1 MRQKAAW
8 PLVALIAVMLWGVG
22 CSDDG
27 VSPGPDDLT
36 VPPIPEPSF
45 YGDPDVPVKSA
56 ELVVAT
62 CIPTNFYPIVQA
74 ARFPSPAY
82 DLEPDTLYSL
92 VRSPEVA
99 DPSGIRRYPL
109 IEDDSIAAEP
119 MIDIQVWDGGGSFP
133 VVPMR
138 AYPLGD
144 RPTLQYIRYWVRL
157 GEVEYYAGGI
167 ETSVERSVTTGMSE
181 TRAES
186 FTKTLGMEASMSG
199 SWFVSFSVSVRT
211 EFEWSES
218 TETTYSSEETTT
230 ETFTISPEADKNLA
244 YTVWSLVEEFRFID
258 ENGDPFTDWGYG
270 FDPDSIAS
278 ATHRT
283 ATTVP
288 VSTYFDQ

>member
-1 MRQKAAW
+1 MRRFLIWLPAAMLAAAI
-8 PLVALIAVMLWGVG
+8 LVAG

-27 VSPGPDDLT
+27 VSPAPGPT
-36 VPPIPEPSF
+36 VPQIPEPSF
-45 YGDPDVPVKSA
+45 YGDPDVPLKSE

-74 ARFPSPAY
+74 ARFPSPSY
-82 DLEPDTLYSL
+82 SLEPDTLYSL
-92 VRSPEVA
+92 VMTG
-99 DPSGIRRYPL
+99 GIANPAGIKRYPL
-109 IEDDSIAAEP
+109 ILDDGIEPEP
-119 MIDIQVWDGGGSFP
+119 MIGIQVNSGDTYP
-133 VVPMR
+133 VEEMR

-157 GEVEYYAGGI
+157 GVVEYYAGGI